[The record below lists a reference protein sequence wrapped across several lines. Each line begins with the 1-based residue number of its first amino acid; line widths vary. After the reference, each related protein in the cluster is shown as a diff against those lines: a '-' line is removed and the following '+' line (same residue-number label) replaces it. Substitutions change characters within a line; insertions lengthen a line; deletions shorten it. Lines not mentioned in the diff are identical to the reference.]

1 MKILS
6 SVYQEIIS
14 NCSSTIESGGII
26 GLSSDI
32 ITHYQFDIPTDLSQ
46 YYYQPNTDN
55 LNSVIQEWQQN
66 NIQFAGIFH
75 SHPTG
80 ITSLSVND
88 KEYIKEIMHT
98 VPLTPLY
105 FPIVAP
111 ASKIQLYKAS
121 LEQDDIV
128 IISNEPITITRN
140 PF

>member
-14 NCSSTIESGGII
+14 NCSLTIESGGII

-32 ITHYQFDIPTDLSQ
+32 ITHYQFDVPTDLSQ

-55 LNSVIQEWQQN
+55 LNSVIYEWQQN

-80 ITSLSVND
+80 ITSLSAND
-88 KEYIKEIMHT
+88 EEYIKVIMNSI
-98 VPLTPLY
+98 PLSTLY

-111 ASKIQLYKAS
+111 KTNIQFYKAS
-121 LEQDDIV
+121 ISQNDMV
-128 IISNEPITITRN
+128 IISNEPITLVNQSI
-140 PF
+140 